1 MVRILL
7 IIVLSLFLSNFAHAF
22 EQKFLLC
29 KDKSIVPEKDI
40 NGFKNKFFLDEGEVL
55 IINYRDSITKIFGE
69 YMDYIVQFTLIDKRE
84 SYEFE
89 YPKNVFDAA
98 TPRFL
103 DFKDKS
109 FYDIQSGEEYIFING
124 KISKITLEG
133 YIYYKKKYPN
143 KPRTARSKTK
153 DYLSVSFSCKE
164 VKKKI

>member
-1 MVRILL
+1 
-7 IIVLSLFLSNFAHAF
+7 
-22 EQKFLLC
+22 
-29 KDKSIVPEKDI
+29 
-40 NGFKNKFFLDEGEVL
+40 
-55 IINYRDSITKIFGE
+55 
-69 YMDYIVQFTLIDKRE
+69 MDYIVQFTLIDRGE

-109 FYDIQSGEEYIFING
+109 FYDIQSGEEYIFLNG

-143 KPRTARSKTK
+143 KQRTARSKTK
-153 DYLSVSFSCKE
+153 DYLSVSFSCEE